1 MRFLHVH
8 FPPRL
13 SVFTLERLVWICFN
27 AGRIFHMWFTTS
39 WTERHRNA
47 CRFYRTR
54 HSYHITCMIKVTVIN
69 YFMTLV
75 IVLIALF
82 GNHFSLFPN
91 TNGLSIICR
100 CTAIPPTF
108 WLVVFPHA
116 DKVGVLKPGRP
127 DWPVRGNGMLC
138 IFILNYLSMH
148 TTPLL
153 ILK

>member
-1 MRFLHVH
+1 
-8 FPPRL
+8 
-13 SVFTLERLVWICFN
+13 
-27 AGRIFHMWFTTS
+27 
-39 WTERHRNA
+39 
-47 CRFYRTR
+47 
-54 HSYHITCMIKVTVIN
+54 MIKVTVIN

-108 WLVVFPHA
+108 WLDVFPHA

-127 DWPVRGNGMLC
+127 DWPVRLNG
-138 IFILNYLSMH
+138 ILYIYYKLYIHAHH
-148 TTPLL
+148 T
-153 ILK
+153 IINFKVV